1 MIVEWTESATA
12 HVTAIRD
19 YLLSV
24 SSPYAQ
30 AVVDRIVRKTQMLE
44 HQAYLGAEVPEYKD
58 ESLRELFEHPY
69 RILYRVHDDRVQV
82 VAVIHSSRRMPV
94 HPPG

>member
-1 MIVEWTESATA
+1 MTVEWTETA
-12 HVTAIRD
+12 ASHVVAVRD

-30 AVVDRIVRKTQMLE
+30 AVADRIVRKTELLE
-44 HQAYLGAEVPEYKD
+44 AQPYLGAEVPEYRD
-58 ESLRELFEHPY
+58 DSLRELFEHPY
-69 RILYRVHDDRVQV
+69 RILYRLDDDRVQI
-82 VAVIHSSRRMPV
+82 VAVIHSSRRLPV

>member
-1 MIVEWTESATA
+1 MIVEWTETATA
-12 HVTAIRD
+12 HVVAIRD
-19 YLLSV
+19 YLVGV

-30 AVVDRIVRKTQMLE
+30 AVADRIIQKTESLE
-44 HQAYLGAEVPEYKD
+44 QLPYLGAEVPEYKV

-69 RILYRVHDDRVQV
+69 RILYRVSADRVQI

-94 HPPG
+94 HPPA

>member
-1 MIVEWTESATA
+1 VTVEWAESATA
-12 HVTAIRD
+12 HVVGIRD
-19 YLLSV
+19 YLLRV

-30 AVVDRIVRKTQMLE
+30 AVVDRIVRKTEILE
-44 HQAYLGAEVPEYKD
+44 HQPYLGAEVPEYKD

-69 RILYRVHDDRVQV
+69 RILYCVHDDRVQI
-82 VAVIHSSRRMPV
+82 VAVIHSSRRLPV

>member
-1 MIVEWTESATA
+1 MMVEWSEAATA
-12 HVTAIRD
+12 HVVAIRD
-19 YLLSV
+19 YLLRA
-24 SSPYAQ
+24 SSGYAQ
-30 AVVDRIVRKTQMLE
+30 VVADRIVRKTEILAE
-44 HQAYLGAEVPEYKD
+44 LPLLGAVVPEYED

-69 RILYRVHDDRVQV
+69 RILYRVNGDRVQV

>member
-1 MIVEWTESATA
+1 MTVEWTETATT
-12 HVTAIRD
+12 HVVALRD
-19 YLLSV
+19 YLLGV

-30 AVVDRIVRKTQMLE
+30 VIADRIVRKTEVL
-44 HQAYLGAEVPEYKD
+44 QAQPYLGAEVPEYRD

-69 RILYRVHDDRVQV
+69 RILYRVRDDRVQV